1 AALLNLSLKTFRPF
15 GFMKFPLLV
24 HLLIA
29 IQLTCKKF
37 RMVIKKI
44 LSFILATLCCFLTFA
59 QQSSSYDKAWNKID
73 SLILV
78 KGLTASALTEV
89 NKLYTRAKTEKNN
102 G

>member
-1 AALLNLSLKTFRPF
+1 
-15 GFMKFPLLV
+15 
-24 HLLIA
+24 
-29 IQLTCKKF
+29 KF

-59 QQSSSYDKAWNKID
+59 QESSSYDKAWNKID

-102 G
+102 GQQIKALLYQIGLAALKEEDDQVKTIKSIEKE